1 MSNWQD
7 MFEPRRP
14 ESPVATTPQEIA
26 HDPADETAPAPDP
39 RAYHPWII
47 QRGRS
52 RPAMLLDFRQFEP
65 KSGLLIGC
73 QMPYHHL
80 AGIEYLGDR
89 MVTLDF
95 GLRQFVIEGAGLDEL
110 ARHLQQGTV
119 LAIQQYS
126 ERVWPQAQHSPII
139 TRVVKVDGRRI
150 DGTTSR

>member
-14 ESPVATTPQEIA
+14 ESPAVPTPQEVVQ
-26 HDPADETAPAPDP
+26 DPADETAPAPDP
-39 RAYHPWII
+39 RAYHPWIV
-47 QRGRS
+47 QRGRG
-52 RPAMLLDFRQFEP
+52 RPALLLDFRQFEP

-95 GLRQFVIEGAGLDEL
+95 GLRHFVIEGVGLSEL
-110 ARHLQQGTV
+110 TRHLQQGTV
-119 LAIQQYS
+119 LAIQEYS
-126 ERVWPQAQHSPII
+126 ERIWAQASLGPRV
-139 TRVVKVDGRRI
+139 TRIVKVDARM
-150 DGTTSR
+150 TEKSKA